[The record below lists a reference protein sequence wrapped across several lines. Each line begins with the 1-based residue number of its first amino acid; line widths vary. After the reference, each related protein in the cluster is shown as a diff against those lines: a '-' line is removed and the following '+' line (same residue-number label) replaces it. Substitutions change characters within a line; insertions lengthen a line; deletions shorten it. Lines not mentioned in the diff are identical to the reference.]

1 MLGAGL
7 LKNFAQNL
15 MRFHDRENG
24 ASGRFWQANFA
35 RRFFQTFRVTL
46 AWRRGKSI
54 AYEEF
59 EMLF

>member
-1 MLGAGL
+1 
-7 LKNFAQNL
+7 